1 MVKKILKFFAYLSF
15 FILALIYFTPKMSIY
30 YYLESLAKPY
40 DLIVSGESL
49 DDGGFFLTI
58 KDGVVT
64 LKSIESATIKELNIE
79 IFGLYNSIDVKDIEL
94 SSVAKSFIPLKI
106 QSVNIRH
113 NIFNPIFV
121 NADAVGEFGELS
133 VDINLLERTLHLILK
148 PSSLMQK
155 KYKSTLRNL
164 KKSENGEYL
173 YEKTF

>member
-1 MVKKILKFFAYLSF
+1 MVKRVVKFFAYVSF
-15 FILALIYFTPKMSIY
+15 FILALLYFTPKVSIY
-30 YYLESLAKPY
+30 YYLESLAKPF

-49 DDGGFFLTI
+49 DDNGFSLTVN
-58 KDGVVT
+58 DGVVA
-64 LKSIESATIKELNIE
+64 LKSIESATVKELNIK
-79 IFGLYNSIDVKDIEL
+79 ILGLYNSIDVKNIEL
-94 SSVAKSFIPLKI
+94 SSVAKSFVPLKI

-113 NIFNPIFV
+113 HIFNPLFV

-133 VDINLLERTLHLILK
+133 VSINLLERTLRLILK